1 MKAIKAM
8 KAMKAMMN
16 SVEETKC
23 LALPTGEIS
32 SGKGNET
39 IFVLL

>member
-1 MKAIKAM
+1 M